1 MKHLKTKIGLVCVI
15 AFLTTVAFIVPDRI
29 LAVKAENARFKMMI
43 STNATH
49 PEEPANAD
57 TVYFYGDSDDYFDSK
72 SYTYYLHV
80 YSENLI
86 AWTTVKITGINYDG
100 ITEEPASGF
109 CDFACDSDSNS
120 FSIMPHSYSSGG
132 MANIWFNAYDGNNAL
147 IGNYNLTIKVHTR
160 KVTKKIYLYNWLV
173 PVNKTYGG
181 KDGYSVQTPRIFER
195 LEKEPEHMEPDFT
208 GVKWQHDSD
217 EITTLDCQEGNLT
230 TEPSFKFTS
239 NELGVDHVTS
249 WRRIGMDGNIVAS
262 PDSSAGTCEII
273 VAEIT
278 PTKEGTIDTSQ
289 NLQTICFVGN
299 SVDSPA
305 VITPSGEGLTY
316 KWGIYDSS
324 ESGDDVYTTSQ
335 SNDYIR
341 LNSDFTITGLKETP
355 SGSPVTV
362 WAEIIEPQDGN
373 YWNYPDKIRCTWDVE
388 VVKIP
393 VTVSAGI
400 IRYTGRK
407 MQNSLAVDIADSAT
421 CKDNKGNTV
430 TDLDLSDKLDSAVWT
445 PSKGKAAFDDGKLTP
460 KSVGNEKLTAPVSVS
475 SDKYSVA
482 GGKATLNADIY
493 GYQFTG
499 KTELSWIKGSKKDL
513 DYTIE
518 LASPASASVA
528 TGSSFKDNSA
538 IFDELVRVEI
548 MDKDEKK
555 LICTLTDNGEKEG
568 VDYDLTS
575 GSVKINLKSTY
586 LETLDSGT
594 YKIIGYFKPA
604 AEGGNEVDTLNVA
617 AFTVNSDPA
626 PSPGTGES
634 QVMIVLCL
642 VFIAISGAYIAS
654 LMIKRRMGKA

>member
-1 MKHLKTKIGLVCVI
+1 
-15 AFLTTVAFIVPDRI
+15 
-29 LAVKAENARFKMMI
+29 
-43 STNATH
+43 
-49 PEEPANAD
+49 
-57 TVYFYGDSDDYFDSK
+57 
-72 SYTYYLHV
+72 
-80 YSENLI
+80 
-86 AWTTVKITGINYDG
+86 
-100 ITEEPASGF
+100 
-109 CDFACDSDSNS
+109 
-120 FSIMPHSYSSGG
+120 
-132 MANIWFNAYDGNNAL
+132 
-147 IGNYNLTIKVHTR
+147 
-160 KVTKKIYLYNWLV
+160 
-173 PVNKTYGG
+173 
-181 KDGYSVQTPRIFER
+181 
-195 LEKEPEHMEPDFT
+195 MEPDFT

-430 TDLDLSDKLDSAVWT
+430 TD
-445 PSKGKAAFDDGKLTP
+445 
-460 KSVGNEKLTAPVSVS
+460 
-475 SDKYSVA
+475 
-482 GGKATLNADIY
+482 
-493 GYQFTG
+493 
-499 KTELSWIKGSKKDL
+499 
-513 DYTIE
+513 
-518 LASPASASVA
+518 
-528 TGSSFKDNSA
+528 
-538 IFDELVRVEI
+538 
-548 MDKDEKK
+548 
-555 LICTLTDNGEKEG
+555 
-568 VDYDLTS
+568 
-575 GSVKINLKSTY
+575 
-586 LETLDSGT
+586 
-594 YKIIGYFKPA
+594 
-604 AEGGNEVDTLNVA
+604 
-617 AFTVNSDPA
+617 
-626 PSPGTGES
+626 
-634 QVMIVLCL
+634 
-642 VFIAISGAYIAS
+642 
-654 LMIKRRMGKA
+654 